1 MPKTA
6 TITVKV
12 DPRLNAEVEE
22 IFQELGITR
31 TEAIDL
37 FYHQIQR
44 YHGLPFEPEIPN
56 AETLQAIA
64 EAEKGID
71 LVICEGAD
79 DLFKKLGI

>member
-31 TEAIDL
+31 TEAITL
-37 FYHQIQR
+37 FYHQIQH
-44 YHGLPFEPEIPN
+44 YHSLPFEPEIPN
-56 AETLQAIA
+56 EETLQAIA

-71 LVICEGAD
+71 LVSCADAD